1 MKGKKIVLGVVLTVS
16 LTQIAS
22 LANTNNTIQNNIIDS
37 QNLTNTINNSVTDN
51 TTQNINNSNNT
62 NSANNVNSVDNSTT
76 TNNVAGENVTNNVTN
91 NNNAISTFSIPQEE
105 SVNTTNEYQRVATRA
120 EKTKENGIYKIAIGA
135 DLNKTIEV
143 AGSDIGNNAKVDIW
157 NYRKCYSTKIL
168 FKLR

>member
-37 QNLTNTINNSVTDN
+37 QNVTNTINNSVTDN

-62 NSANNVNSVDNSTT
+62 NSVDNSTT